1 MKSIFVPAAQSFGL
15 RNGARGGDEVR
26 EQGIAALTSVGRDR
40 VGSLLKPRVDQI
52 RGFDQLPSLLLG
64 SLVLFGVLCYV
75 WQPIQVVRLGYQVEG
90 LAGER
95 ADLIR
100 QQKEL
105 RLEVA
110 RLKSLRRV
118 EEIAR
123 GQLGLISPKPGQVI
137 VLE

>member
-1 MKSIFVPAAQSFGL
+1 MPIFVPAAQSFGP
-15 RNGARGGDEVR
+15 RNGTRGGDGVR
-26 EQGIAALTSVGRDR
+26 GQSIAALTSVGRDR
-40 VGSLLKPRVDQI
+40 ASSLLKPRVDQI
-52 RGFDQLPSLLLG
+52 LGFDLLPSLLLG

-75 WQPIQVVRLGYQVEG
+75 WQPIQVVRLGYQVED

-95 ADLIR
+95 AGLIR

-110 RLKSLRRV
+110 QLKSLRRV

-123 GQLGLISPKPGQVI
+123 RQLGLASPKSGQVI
-137 VLE
+137 VIE

>member
-1 MKSIFVPAAQSFGL
+1 MPAAQSFGP
-15 RNGARGGDEVR
+15 RNGAKGGDEVR
-26 EQGIAALTSVGRDR
+26 EQSIAALTSAGRDR

-52 RGFDQLPSLLLG
+52 RRFDLLPSLLLG
-64 SLVLFGVLCYV
+64 SLVLFGALCYV

-95 ADLIR
+95 AGLIR

-123 GQLGLISPKPGQVI
+123 RQLGLTNPKPGQVI

>member
-1 MKSIFVPAAQSFGL
+1 M
-15 RNGARGGDEVR
+15 R
-26 EQGIAALTSVGRDR
+26 EQSIAALTSVGRDR

-52 RGFDQLPSLLLG
+52 RRFDLLPSLLLG

-75 WQPIQVVRLGYQVEG
+75 WQPIQVVRLGYQIEG

-95 ADLIR
+95 AGLIR

-123 GQLGLISPKPGQVI
+123 RQLGLTNPKPDQVI
-137 VLE
+137 VVESLLSKITGNDLKEH

>member
-1 MKSIFVPAAQSFGL
+1 M
-15 RNGARGGDEVR
+15 R

-137 VLE
+137 VFE